1 MIGIGLSDAR
11 VAPGSKKK
19 MKVLRNIA
27 TSIVVFALACLPA
40 FAQKPGTSDQ
50 ADMQMT
56 TTSRQQLI
64 DNLIKEIN
72 SSYVFPDMAKKI
84 DASLR
89 EQQKRGVY
97 NSITSA
103 QKLSEVLTKEL
114 QATSKDRHLR
124 VMYSE
129 EVIPAS
135 KPSTAPAPDD
145 VARKLAMMR
154 TNNFG
159 VEKIERLPFNI
170 GYLELVGFAPA
181 KDAADTVAAA
191 MTVLTHT
198 DALIIDLRNNG
209 GGDAATVT
217 LLASYLLD
225 KRTRLNDFYY
235 REDNRIEQRWSSD
248 VIPGLRYGQKK
259 DVYILT
265 SKDTF
270 SAAEDFTYALKN
282 LKRVTVVG
290 ETTGGGANP
299 GDDKRLLPHFSVFVP
314 LGRSISPVTKSNWEG
329 VGVTPDVSVCADDA
343 LRTAQLAILKKMAE
357 SEKNTSKL
365 GGLKDR
371 IAEVGTGNT
380 ASAKCR

>member
-1 MIGIGLSDAR
+1 MTGIGLSDAR
-11 VAPGSKKK
+11 KSTEPKEK
-19 MKVLRNIA
+19 MKVLPSIA
-27 TSIVVFALACLPA
+27 TTIVVSALACLPA
-40 FAQKPGTSDQ
+40 FAQMPDASDQ

-56 TTSRQQLI
+56 ATSRQQLI
-64 DNLIKEIN
+64 DNLIKEVN

-89 EQQKRGVY
+89 KQQKRGVY
-97 NSITSA
+97 DSITSA
-103 QKLSEVLTKEL
+103 QQLSEVLTKEM
-114 QATSKDRHLR
+114 QATTKDRHLR

-135 KPSTAPAPDD
+135 KPNTEPAPDD
-145 VARKLAMMR
+145 VARNLAMMR
-154 TNNFG
+154 SSNFG
-159 VEKIERLPFNI
+159 VEKIEHLPFNI

-181 KDAADTVAAA
+181 KDAADTLAAA
-191 MTVLTHT
+191 MTVLAHT
-198 DALIIDLRNNG
+198 DALIIDLRNNH

-235 REDNRIEQRWSSD
+235 REGNRIEQRWSSD

-299 GDDKRLLPHFSVFVP
+299 GDDKRLLPNFAVFVP

-329 VGVTPDVSVCADDA
+329 VGVTPDVSVCANDA
-343 LRTAQLAILKKMAE
+343 LRTAQVAILKKMAE
-357 SEKNTSKL
+357 SEKNTAKL
-365 GGLKDR
+365 SRLKDR
-371 IAEVGTGNT
+371 IAEVGTENT
-380 ASAKCR
+380 AGAECR